1 LESQVVLTADRGTF
15 TDYGGV
21 SALGY
26 VACMPHRLVPRFF
39 MDRFFSPP
47 SKADE
52 EGRAIFAPYSL
63 RKVEATLVNAG
74 FDTVVAPPEKL
85 EKVVNPSTRV
95 VGVTVHDPLGVEPV
109 TFKLTMLFGGGKS
122 WTAKYF
128 EELGEKIGSLK
139 KKYGFKTV
147 VGGPGAWQIQRERPD
162 WVDVVFIG
170 HAELDFPPLM
180 SKLVA
185 GEKVGG
191 VVFGRNP
198 RRADDIPLI
207 VNPTRFG
214 EVQVTRGC
222 PRGCQFCSI
231 TPDSFISI
239 PIDMVLKEV
248 ELNVKAGQ
256 TRVDLVTDDI
266 LLYGANRLR
275 VNHDALV
282 KLFSAVKGAGVES
295 IGFAH
300 ISAPAVK
307 ESPRTVK
314 QISEIAEY
322 SFDRANAPVVGL
334 ETGSLKIFNKYM
346 RAKSFPWEPAQWK
359 DVILDAT
366 AVMNDSHIYPCYTMT
381 IGYPEETDEDVQ
393 ASINLVQSI
402 IDHDFTAWIFPLPV
416 IPMGTSRIRDNPM
429 PALERLPSAY
439 WDLLY
444 ISWKYDLKVTRK
456 LIPTLTWAIP
466 NRVVRWAV
474 QKMIDRIFG
483 QIEWVFKELKETKGL
498 SSLKYKDLN
507 LNSTVGVIKSIYWL
521 LRAAA
526 KPQ

>member
-1 LESQVVLTADRGTF
+1 MSDVVLTADRGSF
-15 TDYGGV
+15 TDYGGS
-21 SALGY
+21 SAFGY

-39 MDRFFSPP
+39 MDRFFTPKA
-47 SKADE
+47 KADR
-52 EGRAIFAPYSL
+52 EGRAIFAPYAL

-74 FDTVVAPPEKL
+74 ISTTVSPPEQL
-85 EKVVNPSTRV
+85 EKTVKASTKV

-128 EELGEKIGSLK
+128 EELGDKLSRLK
-139 KKYGFKTV
+139 STYGFKTV
-147 VGGPGAWQIQRERPD
+147 VGGPGAWQIQREKPD
-162 WVDVVFIG
+162 WVDLVFIG

-180 SKLVA
+180 KRLMA
-185 GEKVGG
+185 GENLRG

-198 RRADDIPLI
+198 RTADQIPLI
-207 VNPTRFG
+207 VNPARFG

-239 PIDMVLKEV
+239 PVDTVLKEMEV
-248 ELNVKAGQ
+248 NLRAGQ

-266 LLYGANRLR
+266 LLYGASRLR
-275 VNHDALV
+275 VNHDAVV
-282 KLFSAVKGAGVES
+282 KLFSEVKKAGAES
-295 IGFAH
+295 IGFPH

-307 ESPRTVK
+307 ESPSTVK
-314 QISEIAEY
+314 GMSEIAGY

-359 DVILDAT
+359 EVILDAT
-366 AVMNDSHIYPCYTMT
+366 AIMNDSYIYPCYTMT
-381 IGYPEETDEDVQ
+381 IGYPEETDEDVE
-393 ASINLVQSI
+393 ASMNLVQSI

-429 PALERLPSAY
+429 PALERLPAAY

-444 ISWKYDLKVTRK
+444 ESWKYDLKVTRK
-456 LIPTLTWAIP
+456 LIPTLTWAMQ
-466 NRVVRWAV
+466 NRFVRWAV
-474 QKMIDRIFG
+474 QNMVDKIFNH
-483 QIEWVFKELKETKGL
+483 IEWVFRELKETKGQSCLKYRNLSL
-498 SSLKYKDLN
+498 SS
-507 LNSTVGVIKSIYWL
+507 SWGAIKSIYWL
-521 LRAAA
+521 LRLAL
-526 KPQ
+526 KP